1 MAGQY
6 TIPANLDNEIEGLEV
21 LIEKFKRKEI
31 TATEL
36 KVNRVPFGV
45 YEQREPDTYMVR
57 VRCAAGFITPQQ
69 LAGVAKIAQEF
80 AKSDIHIT
88 SRQEVQIH
96 YVKIEDLVTVIRR
109 LKAIGLSP
117 RGGGGNTV
125 RNITAQEDAG
135 VDPNEI
141 FDVSPHAV
149 ELTNRFIAEGESWN
163 LPRKFKIGFSGSEQD
178 KGLATVS
185 CLGFIA
191 KIKDNKR
198 GFRVYAAGGLGAK
211 STVANL
217 LIDFIEEDQVYVVA
231 RAVRNLFSKY
241 GNRKNKHAARLRFLW
256 LTLGEEEFR
265 KKFAEELAIVQ
276 QESLAPFIVK
286 ETSAP
291 LKVNFGSSDYQ
302 NLPKE
307 AFDLWK
313 KRYASPQKQAGYFT
327 ILIPI
332 ELGFLPNIKA
342 IALAEF
348 LEKFGNNVIRM
359 TRDQNF
365 VLRNIPE
372 NQLERAYVFLRE
384 NLLLIDDAPI
394 YGRFLSCAGASTC
407 QMGIC
412 LSRGAARGILKE
424 LRKSDLDLDK
434 LGEFRLNISGCPNS
448 CGQHP
453 IADLGFSGKALRN
466 DGHSYPSYMVYAGA
480 VIKEGKTKLA
490 ERFGDVPARNLPVL
504 VRDLV
509 KSFLT
514 NAGQEKDFRSY
525 MGGTGVEVLKS
536 LVEKY
541 KNPAS
546 FDEDK
551 NFYFDWEADNLFN
564 LLERRGGECSAG
576 LYDLIGVDLN
586 NIRETRAKITETVG
600 EEKRKKLNDLLLFS
614 ARTLLITRAVEA
626 KNEQEIFAEF
636 RKHFILTDL
645 VDKFFDDLLIK
656 AGLFNFDPIERE
668 SEIIALSQAVEKLY
682 ESMDNTFNFNKS
694 IEAKAA
700 PAVNAVSRKA
710 PVVSKDLRGVQCP
723 LNFAKTKVELSKLN
737 TGDILEIWLDDG
749 KPVEN
754 VPGSVQGEGHKII
767 SQQRQGEYWKV
778 VIEKK

>member
-1 MAGQY
+1 
-6 TIPANLDNEIEGLEV
+6 
-21 LIEKFKRKEI
+21 
-31 TATEL
+31 
-36 KVNRVPFGV
+36 
-45 YEQREPDTYMVR
+45 
-57 VRCAAGFITPQQ
+57 
-69 LAGVAKIAQEF
+69 
-80 AKSDIHIT
+80 
-88 SRQEVQIH
+88 
-96 YVKIEDLVTVIRR
+96 
-109 LKAIGLSP
+109 
-117 RGGGGNTV
+117 
-125 RNITAQEDAG
+125 
-135 VDPNEI
+135 
-141 FDVSPHAV
+141 
-149 ELTNRFIAEGESWN
+149 
-163 LPRKFKIGFSGSEQD
+163 
-178 KGLATVS
+178 
-185 CLGFIA
+185 
-191 KIKDNKR
+191 
-198 GFRVYAAGGLGAK
+198 
-211 STVANL
+211 
-217 LIDFIEEDQVYVVA
+217 
-231 RAVRNLFSKY
+231 
-241 GNRKNKHAARLRFLW
+241 
-256 LTLGEEEFR
+256 
-265 KKFAEELAIVQ
+265 
-276 QESLAPFIVK
+276 
-286 ETSAP
+286 
-291 LKVNFGSSDYQ
+291 
-302 NLPKE
+302 
-307 AFDLWK
+307 
-313 KRYASPQKQAGYFT
+313 
-327 ILIPI
+327 
-332 ELGFLPNIKA
+332 
-342 IALAEF
+342 
-348 LEKFGNNVIRM
+348 
-359 TRDQNF
+359 
-365 VLRNIPE
+365 
-372 NQLERAYVFLRE
+372 
-384 NLLLIDDAPI
+384 
-394 YGRFLSCAGASTC
+394 
-407 QMGIC
+407 
-412 LSRGAARGILKE
+412 
-424 LRKSDLDLDK
+424 
-434 LGEFRLNISGCPNS
+434 
-448 CGQHP
+448 
-453 IADLGFSGKALRN
+453 
-466 DGHSYPSYMVYAGA
+466 MVYAGA

-536 LVEKY
+536 HVEKY

-723 LNFAKTKVELSKLN
+723 LNFAKTKVELSKIN
-737 TGDILEIWLDDG
+737 SGDILEIWLDDG

-767 SQQRQGEYWKV
+767 SRQKVGEYWKV